1 MYSRKTVPT
10 VYDVSFPI
18 WFPVSAVG
26 FARTRARTMT
36 SIVDVVA
43 SGAITASGAMLR
55 ACGAGGSAASVL
67 SGCEAESSAES
78 SPSTGTPDSGA
89 ADSVGAGSVGVG
101 STGVGSSAGGVASSA
116 GGVVPSVGAEVSDA
130 LGEGGVDGSVAAS
143 CTDVVSTGAG
153 VSSATAG
160 VMPVNTSAA
169 DSSVAI
175 PPAYQRCLSTR
186 SRSRCSRRRCARS
199 AFRDEESPITSR
211 AVPMS
216 PTTRRLN
223 HL

>member
-1 MYSRKTVPT
+1 MPT

-18 WFPVSAVG
+18 WFPVGAVG

-116 GGVVPSVGAEVSDA
+116 GGVVPSVDAEVSDA
-130 LGEGGVDGSVAAS
+130 LGEGEGAVDARAAD
-143 CTDVVSTGAG
+143 TPPRDKLT
-153 VSSATAG
+153 
-160 VMPVNTSAA
+160 MSAA
-169 DSSVAI
+169 I
-175 PPAYQRCLSTR
+175 TPIRPAPRR
-186 SRSRCSRRRCARS
+186 RCSRR
-199 AFRDEESPITSR
+199 SR
-211 AVPMS
+211 RRRALRVVIPAVIGRP
-216 PTTRRLN
+216 PTIPGGGPPANGAQAPGHR
-223 HL
+223 